1 MKKTLL
7 FITLFITGVCFAQKY
22 EGMEFYDNG
31 EPKYIKTYKESKGKL
46 ELVKL
51 VSWHRNG
58 QKEAEGTFKDGKL
71 DGKHTSWHENGQ
83 KRYEGN
89 YKDGKEDGLWTY
101 YTEIGNGKYKVMYT
115 DGTYNMALFT
125 DNLGTDYTGSP
136 LVEGVPYQDDTYLY
150 QKNDY
155 KAYDKKEEYDFS
167 HFPRFFGTFKDGEL
181 DGLVTEWYR
190 NGQKK
195 SEETYKDGKE
205 IEGTEWHYY
214 ENGQKKE
221 EVTYRIDKSR
231 KGTDYALFTGWHE
244 NGQKR
249 YEGTEKNNN
258 YDGLWTYWYENGQKS
273 SEGIYKDGEFDG
285 LWIVWYENGQ
295 KNREETY
302 KDGELISGKCWD
314 EDGNEKECN

>member
-83 KRYEGN
+83 KRYEG
-89 YKDGKEDGLWTY
+89 
-101 YTEIGNGKYKVMYT
+101 
-115 DGTYNMALFT
+115 
-125 DNLGTDYTGSP
+125 
-136 LVEGVPYQDDTYLY
+136 
-150 QKNDY
+150 
-155 KAYDKKEEYDFS
+155 
-167 HFPRFFGTFKDGEL
+167 
-181 DGLVTEWYR
+181 
-190 NGQKK
+190 
-195 SEETYKDGKE
+195 
-205 IEGTEWHYY
+205 
-214 ENGQKKE
+214 
-221 EVTYRIDKSR
+221 
-231 KGTDYALFTGWHE
+231 
-244 NGQKR
+244 
-249 YEGTEKNNN
+249 TEKNNN
-258 YDGLWTYWYENGQKS
+258 YDGLWIYWYENGQKS

-314 EDGNEKECN
+314 EDGNEKECK